1 MIMETIKL
9 FIYIYIY
16 ICLSIYVSSFL
27 LVIKG
32 EGFRYIKILKVAIR
46 FVSALGNIRVR

>member
-9 FIYIYIY
+9 FIYIYAYQY
-16 ICLSIYVSSFL
+16 ILSSFL

-32 EGFRYIKILKVAIR
+32 EGIRYIKILKVAIR